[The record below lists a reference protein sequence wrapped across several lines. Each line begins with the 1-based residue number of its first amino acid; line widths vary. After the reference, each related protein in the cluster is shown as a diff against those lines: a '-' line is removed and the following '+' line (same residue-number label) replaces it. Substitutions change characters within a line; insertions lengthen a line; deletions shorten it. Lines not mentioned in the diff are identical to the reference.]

1 MNELY
6 FVLIAFQLSKFTVT
20 TPFRDRSQLSL
31 GLGFKHAR
39 MHEIENQFE
48 LFFVDML
55 SSGHFL
61 LLILHASDSEVKNDQ
76 IENLKQARGGSDDYW
91 DEDFDQGQNC
101 AQKERIAELSN
112 NVGIDYCRVA
122 FW

>member
-1 MNELY
+1 M
-6 FVLIAFQLSKFTVT
+6 FQLLKFTVT

-39 MHEIENQFE
+39 MKIN
-48 LFFVDML
+48 LSSFFVDML

-112 NVGIDYCRVA
+112 NVGIE
-122 FW
+122 

>member
-1 MNELY
+1 
-6 FVLIAFQLSKFTVT
+6 
-20 TPFRDRSQLSL
+20 
-31 GLGFKHAR
+31 
-39 MHEIENQFE
+39 
-48 LFFVDML
+48 ML

-101 AQKERIAELSN
+101 AQKEKIAELSN
-112 NVGIDYCRVA
+112 IVGIDRCRVA